1 MNDWFKDDGDNTLRI
16 NYNLDETSLV
26 VDLGGYEGKFSQKI
40 YDVYNCN
47 IICFEP
53 CSHFFEKIKMRFHG
67 IDKIKIYNSGVGNL
81 TETKVLY
88 RCEDSTSF
96 YCKVGD
102 HSESS
107 NIISFDSFVKNI
119 KKIDLLKINIEGGEY
134 DLLDHIIQNDLQEKI
149 INIQVQFHRNIKN
162 CEVRRKNIQ
171 ELLKKTH
178 ALTYNYD
185 FIWENWHKL

>member
-16 NYNLDETSLV
+16 NYNLNETSLV
-26 VDLGGYEGKFSQKI
+26 VDLGGYEGTFSQKI
-40 YDVYNCN
+40 YDKYNCN
-47 IICFEP
+47 II
-53 CSHFFEKIKMRFHG
+53 
-67 IDKIKIYNSGVGNL
+67 YNLGVGNL

-88 RCEDSTSF
+88 CCEDATSF

-134 DLLDHIIQNDLQEKI
+134 DLLDHIIQTDLQEKI
-149 INIQVQFHRNIKN
+149 INIQVQFHKNIEN